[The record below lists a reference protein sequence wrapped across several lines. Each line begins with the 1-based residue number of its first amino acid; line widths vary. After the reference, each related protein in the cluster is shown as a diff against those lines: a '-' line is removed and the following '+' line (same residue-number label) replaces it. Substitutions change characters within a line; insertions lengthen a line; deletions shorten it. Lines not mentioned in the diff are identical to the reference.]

1 MSGSIFKRCGCR
13 APITDQAG
21 APVLDKAG
29 KPTLRQLG
37 NSCPEL
43 SRPGGGWSTTH
54 GTWRFQLEVNTG
66 SLGPRVHV
74 RSGGYRTRKDAERT
88 QDGVVE
94 LLAIAERAD
103 DPDDA
108 RVLIAKMAQAALKA
122 RVPLPDADE
131 VRKRVRAGRP
141 VEVST
146 TVAEW
151 LTDWLKAKKPVLRPT
166 THLLYTSHVN
176 TYLIPLLGHHRLD
189 KLRAAHVRNAME
201 QIAETAEVIAAE
213 NAARHAV
220 AAAAKKAWRDH
231 NATAARSARAK
242 LAEMPPFRR
251 PVQAAS
257 IQRIRAALRSALS
270 DAVNEQ
276 LIDVNPAKLVKL
288 PSGKRPKPLMWTDA
302 RVAAW
307 RATGEKPASVM
318 VWTAPQTQAF
328 LARAARHRLFALY
341 LTIAYCGLRRG
352 EACGLRW
359 QDVDFKGRMLTIAQ
373 QIVQLGWDTD
383 IGDTKTDAG
392 ERTVAIP
399 TSVHLALNDRRLATD
414 REQLDCGPTWTDT
427 GLVFTNRDGTPLHP
441 ALITDLFNALVREAR
456 LPPIRLHDL
465 RHGTA
470 THALTAGVA
479 MKVVS
484 EMLGHSNIAITM
496 DTYTAVVDEA
506 KRSAAQAIAEQ
517 FDA

>member
-1 MSGSIFKRCGCR
+1 MSGAIFKRCGCR
-13 APITDQAG
+13 G
-21 APVLDKAG
+21 PVIDKAG
-29 KPTLRQLG
+29 QPVIDEHGRPKLRQLG
-37 NSCPEL
+37 LKCPAL
-43 SRPGGGWSTTH
+43 SRPGGGWSPSH
-54 GTWRFQLEVNTG
+54 GTWWVQLEVNTG
-66 SLGPRVHV
+66 SPSERMHI
-74 RSGGYRTRKDAERT
+74 RSGGHRTRRDAEKML
-88 QDGVVE
+88 DDAVE
-94 LLAIAERAD
+94 LLAIADKAD
-103 DPDDA
+103 EPDQA
-108 RVLIAKMAQAALKA
+108 RILIAGMVQAAIKA
-122 RVPLPDADE
+122 RAPLPDADDI
-131 VRKRVRAGRP
+131 RKRVRTGRP
-141 VEVST
+141 IESHV
-146 TVAEW
+146 TVAQW

-166 THLLYTSHVN
+166 THLLYTSHIN

-189 KLRAAHVRNAME
+189 KLRAAHVRTAME
-201 QIAETAEVIAAE
+201 QIAEAAEVIAAE
-213 NAARHAV
+213 NAARHAMI
-220 AAAAKKAWRDH
+220 AAARTAWHEH
-231 NATAARSARAK
+231 NPAAAQAARAK

-288 PSGKRPKPLMWTDA
+288 PTGKRPKPLMWTDA

-307 RATGEKPASVM
+307 RTTGQRPGSVM
-318 VWTAPQTQAF
+318 VWTAPQTQTF
-328 LARAARHRLFALY
+328 LARATRHRLFALF

-359 QDVDFKGRMLTIAQ
+359 QDVDFKDQTLTIAQ
-373 QIVQLGWDTD
+373 QIVQIGWDTD
-383 IGDTKTDAG
+383 TGDTKTDAG
-392 ERTVAIP
+392 ERTIAIP
-399 TSVHLALNDRRLATD
+399 NSVRLALNERRLAAD
-414 REQLDCGPTWTDT
+414 REQLDYGPQWADT
-427 GLVFTNRDGTPLHP
+427 RLVFTNIDGTPLHP
-441 ALITDLFNALVREAR
+441 ALITDLFNALVREAE

-517 FDA
+517 FDF